1 MTTDPHDIATERL
14 ILSAPRADDLE
25 DMVALWADPAVVEY
39 LGQPLGRSE
48 VWARLLKYAGHWA
61 LFGFGYWMI
70 REAGSGRLVGETNL
84 SYQYRGHPALP
95 DDEIEGGWVL
105 APWAQGRG
113 YAGEALAALL
123 GWADTAL
130 EARSIRCL
138 IDPRNAASLR
148 LAERQ
153 QFMPAGRV
161 TLAGSDLDLLRRGAD
176 GA

>member
-1 MTTDPHDIATERL
+1 MKTDPHDIATERL
-14 ILSAPRADDLE
+14 ILSAPQASDLE
-25 DMVALWADPAVVEY
+25 EMVALWGDPAVVEY

-61 LFGFGYWMI
+61 LFGFGYWTI
-70 REAGSGRLVGETNL
+70 REAGSGRLVGEANL
-84 SYQYRGHPALP
+84 SYQYRGHPDLP

-130 EARSIRCL
+130 GARSIRCL
-138 IDPRNAASLR
+138 IDPRNLASLR
-148 LAERQ
+148 LAGRQ
-153 QFMPAGRV
+153 QFVHARRV
-161 TLAGSDLDLLRRGAD
+161 TLAGNDLDLLRRMAD
-176 GA
+176 SA